1 MRPENAN
8 GSWGRVLR
16 VDLTTGELDD
26 LAIEE
31 SAYRDFLGGSGLA
44 AHLFFKL
51 KGYKADPLSADNP
64 LILMNGPLSGTSLP
78 GCSRLEV
85 CARSPLT
92 GIWGESSMGGTAS
105 AALKRTGYDGIV
117 FLGASDEP
125 VYLFLTDRR
134 AELIKASHVWGKD
147 AFETELLLKREHG
160 DAKVEVMCIGQAG
173 ENLVRYASVVN
184 DQGSLAGRSGMGAVM
199 GSKKLKAVVVGGK
212 SKCPVADPD
221 AYKTVRNLGLTNLK
235 KSIFAEGLTLFGTAG
250 GVELSAA
257 IGDVPVKNWRQ
268 AQWSEGAERL
278 SGVTLAET
286 ILKKNRSCYACPVA
300 CKRVVEIADEGY
312 GMAEGPGPEYE
323 GLNALGMM
331 LKIDNL
337 SVVVKANALCN
348 AYGMDCISTGGTIA
362 YATEAFEKGLIT
374 ERKTGGI
381 TLGWNRPDVLIELVR
396 LIAMREGFGDQLADG
411 CRVMAERYGGSEF
424 AIEVKGMEC
433 PMHDPRALWSMA
445 LGYAT
450 SIRGACHNR
459 DTNLGLEMGMDDLS
473 EIGCARTKPHSAD
486 GKAVMTVHSQ
496 DIASVLDSAV
506 MCIFAWKGMGSTIAI
521 VRDMINSVTG
531 YGLSDAD
538 LLETGKRIWC
548 LKRAIGNLCG
558 ATREDDRVP
567 SRIVRP
573 HEEGEGSDLLRALN
587 PLIRVNAI
595 IADRLKNERL
605 LKLYRDLNSKV
616 LIPRS
621 NKTIRIVGKL
631 IAPFGSRRGARGAD
645 PEESKRSNVDFDAML
660 EEYYRARR
668 IDSRGFPEQRLLDEL
683 GLDEVSRALDAA
695 SASGRH
701 QSGGRLIA
709 RK

>member
-1 MRPENAN
+1 MRPEAAN
-8 GSWGRVLR
+8 GNWGRVLR
-16 VDLTTGELDD
+16 VDLTTGELED

-51 KGYKADPLSADNP
+51 KGYQADPLSAGNP
-64 LILMNGPLSGTSLP
+64 LIVMNGPLSGTSLP

-117 FLGASDEP
+117 FVGASDEP
-125 VYLFLTDRR
+125 VYLFLTDGR
-134 AELIKASHVWGKD
+134 AELRKASHVWGED
-147 AFETELLLKREHG
+147 TFETELLLKREHG
-160 DAKVEVMCIGQAG
+160 DAKAEVMCIGPAG

-184 DQGSLAGRSGMGAVM
+184 DRGSLAGRSGMGAVM
-199 GSKKLKAVVVGGK
+199 GSKKLKAIVVGGK

-221 AYKTVRNLGLTNLK
+221 AYKAVRKLGLEEIK
-235 KSIFAEGLTLFGTAG
+235 KSIFADGLSLFGTAG

-268 AQWSEGAERL
+268 AQWSEGAESL
-278 SGVTLAET
+278 SGVRLAET
-286 ILKKNRSCYACPVA
+286 ILKKSRSCYACPVA
-300 CKRVVEIADEGY
+300 CKRIVEIHDDRF
-312 GMAEGPGPEYE
+312 GMEEGPGPEYE

-337 SVVVKANALCN
+337 NAVVKANALCN

-362 YATEAFEKGLIT
+362 YATEAFEEGLIT
-374 ERKTGGI
+374 ERETGGI

-396 LIAMREGFGDQLADG
+396 GIAMREGFGDQLAEG
-411 CRVMAERYGGSEF
+411 CRAMAERYGGSEF

-473 EIGCARTKPHSAD
+473 EIGFERTKPHSAE
-486 GKAVMTVHSQ
+486 GKAMMTVHSQ

-521 VRDMINSVTG
+521 VRDMVNAVTG
-531 YGLSDAD
+531 YGLSNEE
-538 LLETGKRIWC
+538 LLEIGKRIWY

-558 ATREDDRVP
+558 ATTADDRVP
-567 SRIVRP
+567 PRIVTP

-595 IADRLKNERL
+595 VADRLKNEKL

-621 NKTIRIVGKL
+621 SKTIKIVGKL
-631 IAPFGSRRGARGAD
+631 IAPFDRRGRA
-645 PEESKRSNVDFDAML
+645 SKGTSGDRRKSNVEFDIML

-668 IDSRGFPEQRLLDEL
+668 LNDMGYPEQGLLDDL
-683 GLDEVSRALDAA
+683 GLADVAELLYQKAA
-695 SASGRH
+695 G
-701 QSGGRLIA
+701 
-709 RK
+709 